1 LLIRFGV
8 DPICII
14 ATAQMQRASNRAL
27 SAQQRQFVVLI
38 ASLASARA
46 LGGHLKDTDIMPLG
60 IEGRRQL
67 HQYAGGGLPLTNPV
81 YTGRVQGAD
90 GD

>member
-1 LLIRFGV
+1 
-8 DPICII
+8 
-14 ATAQMQRASNRAL
+14 MQRGNGPL
-27 SAQQRQFVVLI
+27 SAQQRQSVVLI
-38 ASLASARA
+38 VSLASART

-67 HQYAGGGLPLTNPV
+67 DQYAVAGLLLTNPV